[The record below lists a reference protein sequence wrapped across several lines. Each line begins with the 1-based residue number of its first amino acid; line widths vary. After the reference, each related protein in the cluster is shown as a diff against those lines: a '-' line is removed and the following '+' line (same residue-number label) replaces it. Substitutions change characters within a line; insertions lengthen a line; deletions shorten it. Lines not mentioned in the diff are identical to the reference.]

1 MKPPRVSSCTWR
13 SILADLHDDQHAKQL
28 IADEIGARPEL
39 WQQVA
44 NYAAEIAG
52 TLLISK
58 TKGDFDRATR
68 IAESETSLALEA
80 ADRDAK
86 KLPVTSEWIRRC
98 IRARLDWV

>member
-1 MKPPRVSSCTWR
+1 MTSPHISSCTWR
-13 SILADLHDDQHAKQL
+13 LVLADLHDDQHAKQL